1 MIPISSRKTTRE
13 SGRAGNT
20 GIATVS
26 SGNSSSKK
34 TTVTAVGVGTTTVT
48 YTRKN
53 KTETYT
59 VKVNAAGNQKYTV
72 EFYNG
77 STKIS
82 DYTLTNL
89 ESYQDDDGSWL
100 VDVNLSK
107 KSATST
113 TDGAVFYGW
122 AKKNG
127 ANLERSEAVYI
138 GDATKVT
145 YGDDERILF
154 NYHGST
160 VSFKTTDFDA
170 NRTLKLYATYAI
182 SSDKATS
189 SNVGD
194 TGVEF
199 FIRYDGVAPYEPST
213 YSTSL
218 YTNGITVSNALYYYQ
233 HIYNDSA
240 LRCCQSEE

>member
-1 MIPISSRKTTRE
+1 M
-13 SGRAGNT
+13 
-20 GIATVS
+20 
-26 SGNSSSKK
+26 
-34 TTVTAVGVGTTTVT
+34 
-48 YTRKN
+48 
-53 KTETYT
+53 
-59 VKVNAAGNQKYTV
+59 
-72 EFYNG
+72 
-77 STKIS
+77 
-82 DYTLTNL
+82 
-89 ESYQDDDGSWL
+89 

-240 LRCCQSEE
+240 SVAANLKNEPTAAQISGVWNQTLKDKYGAWIPANTILNGMF